1 MKKPYTIFS
10 IPAALLVASLISYI
24 FWGEKSIAFRSSISI
39 LTLTLVGIAVLYRQK
54 FVEHFKKGKA
64 ARGKLFE
71 ALALLVFSA
80 VLLTTLK
87 SFNLN
92 VDWTSQG
99 LFKISSETKNIL
111 KMVPKDKPITITL
124 FYYLDPND
132 NVGAVAE
139 YGKKLAQRYESASS
153 LITFKEVNPLRDKV
167 VADEYGIRE
176 NGTIVF
182 EMDGRREY
190 IAPTLLLETFKEGE
204 ILYKGETIF
213 SAAIDKLVS
222 NQETKIYFLTGNG
235 ELDWQSGGARGYD
248 GIYSALQDRR
258 YTLAALNLDHNPS
271 VPDDANL
278 LVIGDPQSPLT
289 ETTVNSIE
297 RYVDGGG
304 SLLFLLGQRTTEDI
318 NILLIRGGFVYLNNV
333 AVDISRVAKNSG
345 EFSIIPDLS
354 PRSDITRLLRRRN
367 LGVIFPS
374 SSAFSTIP
382 EDRSDTNFLYDIAPL
397 ARSSAQGF
405 GETAFRT
412 GKYQKDDNDI
422 DGPLIL
428 AASSIVA
435 PKNDPK
441 AQTRF
446 LVFGSTEFIDNNSRF
461 LGGNMNFFLNGI
473 DFLLQKDLKTS
484 VAPKTEN
491 LTLSIADPFQ
501 LRTMFVITAIWTLL
515 WILVAVIV
523 LVARRNMTKKT
534 SK

>member
-1 MKKPYTIFS
+1 MKKSYIIIS
-10 IPAALLVASLISYI
+10 IPAILCLFSLISYI
-24 FWGEKSIAFRSSISI
+24 LWGEKSIAFRSTLLV
-39 LTLTLVGIAVLYRQK
+39 LTMSMVGLGIFYRRK
-54 FVEHFKKGKA
+54 FTDYFKKGKV
-64 ARGKLFE
+64 ARGKLLE
-71 ALALLVFSA
+71 AIALLVFF
-80 VLLTTLK
+80 VTLLITLK

-99 LFKISSETKNIL
+99 LFRLSSETKNIL
-111 KMVPKDKPITITL
+111 KTVPSDKPITITL
-124 FYYLDPND
+124 FYYLDPSD
-132 NVGAVAE
+132 SVGAVAE
-139 YGKKLAQRYESASS
+139 YGKKLASRYESATP
-153 LITFKEVNPLRDKV
+153 LISFREVDPLRDKII
-167 VADEYGIRE
+167 ADEYGVRE
-176 NGTIVF
+176 NGTFVF

-190 IAPTLLLETFKEGE
+190 IAPTLLVETFQEGE

-213 SAAIDKLVS
+213 SAAIDKLVN

-248 GIYSALQDRR
+248 GIYGALQDRR
-258 YTLAALNLDHNPS
+258 YTMEALNLDHNPS

-278 LVIGDPQSPLT
+278 LVVADPQSPLT

-297 RYVDGGG
+297 RYIDEGGAI
-304 SLLFLLGQRTTEDI
+304 LFLLGQRTTEDI

-333 AVDISRVAKNSG
+333 ALDMSRVAKNSG

-382 EDRSDTNFLYDIAPL
+382 PDRSDTNFLYDIAPL

-405 GETAFRT
+405 GETSFRT
-412 GKYQKDDNDI
+412 GQYQKDDDDI
-422 DGPLIL
+422 HGPLIL
-428 AASSIVA
+428 AASSIIA
-435 PKNDPK
+435 PKASPE

-491 LTLSIADPFQ
+491 LTLSVADPLQ
-501 LRTMFVITAIWTLL
+501 LRTMFVITSIWMLL
-515 WILVAVIV
+515 WICAGMIV
-523 LVARRNMTKKT
+523 LLMRRNMVKKT